1 MRTVLFAIIIVI
13 PIANIM
19 CGFDTKSFED
29 KLFSRITNT
38 HIFTNFSTA
47 IITYVELK
55 DVSSLKEPSYINQLI
70 KSKNL
75 ILSNMSLKMLTTL
88 LANGVKEG
96 STEEELMSLWNLTD
110 KRSLNNLYLHELT
123 FLKDIK
129 NIEMHLENAIYVQKS
144 IDLKADFLSLCI
156 NKFHCSISKVD
167 FRNEIQVADTINSWV
182 QDTTNNKILHLISPV
197 NIDEDT
203 KIMLVNT
210 AYLNIEWPNIKE
222 EMEKREF
229 HVSPSES
236 QYVPTIKFEKSTFIH
251 GEIPHW
257 KAKFI
262 EIPFLNTNITMD
274 IFLPNEEMEPGSE
287 SLNYLL
293 DKFDFKEFKLF
304 KTAYTNKLEQDMEL
318 YLPKFTIQYTQ
329 NMTDFFHERNVI
341 TMFEDK
347 ADFTHLSEIP
357 LKVSNFVQKIVVK
370 LTKEHSNIPE
380 VVKKEKRKR
389 IDLSQDELIVDRP
402 FVYIIETNGIIWFMG
417 SVRAPDKRGVIFTN
431 DEL

>member
-1 MRTVLFAIIIVI
+1 
-13 PIANIM
+13 
-19 CGFDTKSFED
+19 
-29 KLFSRITNT
+29 
-38 HIFTNFSTA
+38 
-47 IITYVELK
+47 
-55 DVSSLKEPSYINQLI
+55 
-70 KSKNL
+70 
-75 ILSNMSLKMLTTL
+75 
-88 LANGVKEG
+88 
-96 STEEELMSLWNLTD
+96 
-110 KRSLNNLYLHELT
+110 
-123 FLKDIK
+123 
-129 NIEMHLENAIYVQKS
+129 
-144 IDLKADFLSLCI
+144 
-156 NKFHCSISKVD
+156 
-167 FRNEIQVADTINSWV
+167 
-182 QDTTNNKILHLISPV
+182 
-197 NIDEDT
+197 
-203 KIMLVNT
+203 
-210 AYLNIEWPNIKE
+210 
-222 EMEKREF
+222 
-229 HVSPSES
+229 
-236 QYVPTIKFEKSTFIH
+236 
-251 GEIPHW
+251 
-257 KAKFI
+257 
-262 EIPFLNTNITMD
+262 MD